1 MNDIRSTIQ
10 LSNEYGSIGIGDRVF
25 EVGSVEW
32 SNPSRPNE
40 GEAMIH
46 LRGDYEGY
54 WMSIGYESGLMNGR
68 GVLYRP
74 NHLIMLEAWF
84 VRGICE
90 GEVIERDENGEVIL
104 KYEMKS
110 GVKSGY
116 EYGYVG
122 NEVVRIELYEG
133 GVLKWKSILNEEM
146 SGYWNVYGSNDELL
160 YVCEREKDLKRMNG
174 ICFEYEGGKVL
185 KRKCVYENDELKGVL
200 CEWKGEV
207 MVVYRED
214 GSRVYE
220 GGYVYSEDGYVRNGY
235 GKEYGEDG
243 NSVKYSGHWEEGKK
257 SGYGS
262 WYVGGVIRYN
272 GEWLND
278 EPNGE
283 GSLFDENGVLLNKGK
298 WMNGVL
304 RVDGR
309 EIDYRTKMEKKN
321 DHSWTQSNHDNSSDA
336 YEENSWA
343 SHCILLIDYLYGG
356 FIAFTYDSFI
366 IVPIGEGVYFCTIAY
381 CILSIAFLL
390 LHSYQRCPIHLIL
403 VDFIFLFATLHIG
416 DNVGRTEDCLLSII
430 CFGLGYAFMI
440 YVFYTCGCAG
450 YMFCMIAYLYLSTCC
465 VLSAYEELNWKH
477 SIKDTP
483 SLLGMLTSSSLGIVV
498 IEPLFH
504 SDSSSNLLLCN
515 VYYYYFSILL
525 VLIYSYLNR
534 TVIVLSTVY
543 MMIRIVYWCYAY
555 IVMKSN

>member
-1 MNDIRSTIQ
+1 MNEIRSTIQ
-10 LSNEYGSIGIGDRVF
+10 LSDENGSIGIGDRVF
-25 EVGSVEW
+25 EIGSVEW
-32 SNPSRPNE
+32 SDPSKPNE
-40 GEAMIH
+40 GEATIH

-54 WMSIGYESGLMNGR
+54 WMSIGYESGLMNGK

-74 NHLIMLEAWF
+74 NHLIMLEAWL

-104 KYEMKS
+104 KYEMKN

-133 GVLKWKSILNEEM
+133 GVLKWKSVLNEEM
-146 SGYWNVYGSNDELL
+146 NGYWNVYGSNDELL

-220 GGYVYSEDGYVRNGY
+220 GGYVYSEDGYARNGY
-235 GKEYGEDG
+235 GKEYEEDG
-243 NSVKYSGHWEEGKK
+243 NSVIYSGHWEEGKK

-283 GSLFDENGVLLNKGK
+283 GSLFDENGVLLNKGE
-298 WMNGVL
+298 WVNGVL
-304 RVDGR
+304 RVDDK
-309 EIDYRTKMEKKN
+309 EIDYRDGIGTGKEV
-321 DHSWTQSNHDNSSDA
+321 DYEDESDESDESDEVDRTHRSQWSSPLQLVVLTDV
-336 YEENSWA
+336 
-343 SHCILLIDYLYGG
+343 IYGG
-356 FIAFTYDSFI
+356 LIAILYDTIVVSTYYHE
-366 IVPIGEGVYFCTIAY
+366 VLYVCTIWY
-381 CILSIAFLL
+381 SLLSIPFLFL
-390 LHSYQRCPIHLIL
+390 RRCWRCHVHLIL
-403 VDFIFLFATLHIG
+403 VSFVFIFTVYHMKGDLLIG
-416 DNVGRTEDCLLSII
+416 IFEAL
-430 CFGLGYAFMI
+430 
-440 YVFYTCGCAG
+440 FYT
-450 YMFCMIAYLYLSTCC
+450 FI
-465 VLSAYEELNWKH
+465 
-477 SIKDTP
+477 
-483 SLLGMLTSSSLGIVV
+483 GIVV
-498 IEPLFH
+498 VFIFGGALFYTITTGF
-504 SDSSSNLLLCN
+504 DC
-515 VYYYYFSILL
+515 FKCGSITVFL
-525 VLIYSYLNR
+525 VCIAI
-534 TVIVLSTVY
+534 TVAAQV
-543 MMIRIVYWCYAY
+543 C
-555 IVMKSN
+555 